1 MYEAELFLV
10 GAGPGDPDLLTV
22 KAWRALREAD
32 LILYDHLANPALL
45 ELASPACRKIF
56 VGKRP
61 YGPAISQLEIHEL
74 IRQYAVSPIKIVR
87 LKGGDPF
94 IFGRGFEEFLFGTAL
109 GIRVTYIPGIT
120 SMQTGGLANIPLTH
134 RAVSDGIWVITGT
147 RKDGAL
153 SKDLRLALRSKATV
167 VIYMGMRQLP
177 EISRLYQL
185 EGYGKMP
192 AAIIQEG
199 SLPGQ
204 RAIVGTAGQL
214 AALAREHQFSHPAV
228 IIIGEVVSLYPN
240 TQKDQAG
247 PRSHPELSERCAET
261 GPVTAIRQAEALVP
275 FPEASRLP
283 FVI

>member
-1 MYEAELFLV
+1 MYEAQLILV

-22 KAWRALREAD
+22 KAWRALCEAD
-32 LILYDHLANPALL
+32 LILFDHLANPALL
-45 ELASPACRKIF
+45 DLASPGCQKIF

-61 YGPAISQLEIHEL
+61 YAPAISQQEIHEL

-87 LKGGDPF
+87 LKGGDPY
-94 IFGRGFEEFLFGTAL
+94 IFGRGFEEFLFGKEL
-109 GIRVTYIPGIT
+109 GISVTYIPGIT

-134 RAVSDGIWVITGT
+134 RAVSDGVWVITGT
-147 RKDGAL
+147 RQDGAL

-192 AAIIQEG
+192 AAIIQDG
-199 SLPGQ
+199 SLPRQ
-204 RAIVGTAGQL
+204 RTIVGTAGRL
-214 AALAREHQFSHPAV
+214 AELAKEHQFSHPAV
-228 IIIGEVVSLYPN
+228 IIIGEVVSLYQN
-240 TQKDQAG
+240 AETDQAG
-247 PRSHPELSERCAET
+247 PRSHPELSEGSAET
-261 GPVTAIRQAEALVP
+261 GPVTAIDQAGAQFP